1 MDVYTICAFYGKS
14 SICGA
19 LFGRLWARKKR
30 MTSHD
35 VDDDSGRLFQIRR
48 KLEKFK
54 KSNFPYIVKG
64 KLIYFIKWLKVSKNE
79 KATQGLLSFLKWMA
93 HHDDL
98 YKKFIKNWGF
108 CHGKKWFLRKIKCFV
123 HFILGSLFY
132 SSIKVFVDLYRLIA
146 YIPLI
151 ESPSNKTCCHL
162 GW

>member
-1 MDVYTICAFYGKS
+1 MEKAASAERFLSVCERVKS
-14 SICGA
+14 AWRRMMLMMIAGDFSK
-19 LFGRLWARKKR
+19 FGENLK
-30 MTSHD
+30 S
-35 VDDDSGRLFQIRR
+35 L
-48 KLEKFK
+48 K

-132 SSIKVFVDLYRLIA
+132 SSIKVFVDLYRLIE